1 MALSYSKLFNNL
13 QFDVSEKDIPL
24 YQKSINTITD
34 PSQRATLKEIRDRK
48 INKEQNAMTYKY
60 YDNPRAKQECQQCIN
75 ALRQLNFGVDTPVD
89 TRILHNDNEAI
100 NVSVVTI
107 IKDTNGVPQWIPH
120 E

>member
-24 YQKSINTITD
+24 FQQSIDAIED

-48 INKEQNAMTYKY
+48 INQEQNAMTYKY
-60 YDNPRAKQECQQCIN
+60 YDNPRAKQQCQQCIN

-89 TRILHNDNEAI
+89 TRILHNDDDAI
-100 NVSVVTI
+100 GVSVVTI